1 MKILDR
7 ELGAKLRAIVSI
19 GTAATTALT
28 LLASQIDALPEG
40 ADTASVALLI
50 VSALI
55 TFVGRFT
62 QIGDKTH
69 GA

>member
-7 ELGAKLRAIVSI
+7 ELGARLRAIVSI
-19 GTAATTALT
+19 STAATTALT
-28 LLASQIDALPEG
+28 LLAEQLDALPDG
-40 ADTASVALLI
+40 ADTASVGLLI

-62 QIGDKTH
+62 QIGDTKNV
-69 GA
+69 

>member
-7 ELGAKLRAIVSI
+7 ELGARLRAIVSI
-19 GTAATTALT
+19 ATAATTALT

-50 VSALI
+50 VSAVV

-62 QIGDKTH
+62 SVGNQKESF
-69 GA
+69 